1 MTKIPYAIIFIAF
14 LYIDLFTAVFI
25 AKYSKPQNE

>member
-14 LYIDLFTAVFI
+14 LYIDLYPAVFL
-25 AKYSKPQNE
+25 AEDPKPQNG